1 MSQTS
6 PVTERDDALVRDLAL
21 AFAAGRY
28 EGGETLFDM
37 YANIALKFMETR
49 GLAQTPAV
57 RLEAR
62 PADDSQPW
70 TEIFPVQLQWIA
82 KQGHQ
87 VRAIELADTSTA
99 RGHELVTFL
108 AIWAVQYAKDHELDG
123 LHPTHFDLMVKYGA
137 RMNDFK
143 RATNAASSPDIET
156 TNET

>member
-1 MSQTS
+1 MTREAGNGAQQMTDFPSS
-6 PVTERDDALVRDLAL
+6 PVTERDAALVRDLAL
-21 AFAAGRY
+21 AFAAGKY

-70 TEIFPVQLQWIA
+70 TEIFPVQLQWVA

-87 VRAIELADTSTA
+87 VRAIELADTSTDRPEEITKA
-99 RGHELVTFL
+99 EMDVIEAA
-108 AIWAVQYAKDHELDG
+108 AIAGKPLTGNHDRED
-123 LHPTHFDLMVKYGA
+123 K
-137 RMNDFK
+137 
-143 RATNAASSPDIET
+143 
-156 TNET
+156 